1 MIGLDGEKMSKSLGN
16 LVFVSKLVAA
26 GRNPMAIRWA
36 LMKSH
41 YRQDRMWSEE
51 ILVEA
56 EKDIAQ
62 LNAVLSSGS
71 CGSTDQLIQGIISA
85 IADDL
90 DTPKAL
96 SLINSWVNA
105 TTNQQA
111 TNDTEDLLKVLDAVL
126 GLKL

>member
-1 MIGLDGEKMSKSLGN
+1 MIGLNGEKMSKSLGN

-41 YRQDRMWSEE
+41 YRQDRMWNEE
-51 ILVEA
+51 ILIEA
-56 EKDIAQ
+56 EKEIAE
-62 LNAVLSSGS
+62 LHAILESGKFD
-71 CGSTDQLIQGIISA
+71 STDQLIQGIISA

-90 DTPKAL
+90 DTPNAL
-96 SLINSWVNA
+96 FLINSWVSQSKNV
-105 TTNQQA
+105 QA
-111 TNDTEDLLKVLDAVL
+111 TANAEEFLKVLDAVL